1 MASPAPRRTRV
12 LFVSRT
18 RYRLPLNESLAQK
31 WSALEQL
38 LELRVLACSDRAR
51 DPAPPFVFAAGPG
64 RGKLSA
70 WLFWL
75 LLPGRLA
82 RQLRSFRPDA
92 VIAQSPYEAA
102 AALLARRL
110 LRSPVKVICE
120 VQGDWRSASRLYG
133 AGTRATLSPLADA
146 VAQASLRRVD
156 AVRTISPYTSRLVGE
171 LGIEPAATFPTFV
184 DLRAF
189 TRTPPCPPPPSPL
202 ALFVGVLEPYKN
214 IDGLAAAWPEV
225 LARVPHARL
234 HIVGEGTLAA
244 PVERLAAAAAGSV
257 RWTPRL
263 DAEGV
268 AGALDEATLLVLPS
282 RSEGMGRVV
291 IEAFCRARP
300 VVGARVGG
308 IPDLVTPERNGLL
321 VAPGDRGALV
331 EALVRL
337 LGDPGLAAALGD
349 AGHDGVTPWLQTP
362 LEFAEQTRALVE
374 TVAFGGRSSPLA
386 AEPSAAVRSEPGGD

>member
-1 MASPAPRRTRV
+1 M

-18 RYRLPLNESLAQK
+18 RYRLPLDESLAQK

-38 LELRVLACSDRAR
+38 LDVRVLACGDRAR
-51 DPAPPFVFAAGPG
+51 GGAPPFVFASGPA

-75 LLPGRLA
+75 LLPGHVAL
-82 RQLRSFRPDA
+82 QLRSFHPDA
-92 VIAQSPYEAA
+92 VITQSPYEAA

-110 LRSPVKVICE
+110 TRARAKLICE

-133 AGTRATLSPLADA
+133 SGARAALSLFADA
-146 VAQASLRRVD
+146 VAKASLRRVD
-156 AVRTISPYTSRLVGE
+156 AVRTISPYTSRLVRE
-171 LGIEPAATFPTFV
+171 LGIEPAASFPTFV

-189 TRTPPCPPPPSPL
+189 TQTPPCPPPQRPL
-202 ALFVGVLEPYKN
+202 AIFVGVLEPYKN

-225 LARVPHARL
+225 LARVPQARL
-234 HIVGEGTLAA
+234 HIVGEGSLAGL
-244 PVERLAAAAAGSV
+244 VERLTAAAGSV
-257 RWTPRL
+257 SWTPHL
-263 DAEGV
+263 AAEGV
-268 AGALDEATLLVLPS
+268 AGALDEANLLVLPS

-308 IPDLVTPERNGLL
+308 IPDLVVAERNGLL

-331 EALVRL
+331 EGLVRL
-337 LGDPGLAAALGD
+337 LGDPALAARLGS
-349 AGHDGVTPWLQTP
+349 AGRDDVAHWLQTP
-362 LEFAEQTRALVE
+362 LEFAERTRALVE
-374 TVAFGGRSSPLA
+374 TVAFGTPSSRRPVRAPGA
-386 AEPSAAVRSEPGGD
+386 AHLEPGGD